1 MHQQEDVLNM
11 IWEVDDDLN
20 GYVNW
25 EEFLTMYKRA
35 VFNNT
40 GWLLVTYIMC
50 AHFNSR
56 KFIQRV
62 SDLFA
67 LGTLI

>member
-1 MHQQEDVLNM
+1 MYQQEDVLNM

-35 VFNNT
+35 VFNTT
-40 GWLLVTYIMC
+40 GRIAVACILC
-50 AHFNSR
+50 AHF
-56 KFIQRV
+56 
-62 SDLFA
+62 L
-67 LGTLI
+67 

>member
-35 VFNNT
+35 VFNSS
-40 GWLLVTYIMC
+40 GWLLVAYIMC
-50 AHFNSR
+50 AYSMAGN
-56 KFIQRV
+56 
-62 SDLFA
+62 LPNA
-67 LGTLI
+67 LATYLR